1 MLIVR
6 SRTNQKII
14 NPVILYRNHR
24 FSRKKARPITITEF
38 SRPKEYLLL
47 VLLAS
52 LWGSSYLFIRIG
64 VETIPPASLVALRV
78 SVAAAIL
85 LVVIWWQG
93 YRLPRDLATWRN
105 FVIQAFFNSF
115 GAWTLLAW
123 GQQYVESGLATVL
136 NSTSPIFV
144 FFLTWFVTKHEAV
157 SLRKIAGAFIGLAGV
172 ILIIGVDALQSL
184 GQQVLAQLAILL
196 SAVLYGYAAINGKKF
211 HALPSTVT
219 AAGVMISA
227 ACVLIPASIIIDKP
241 WTLTPSLTS
250 IAAVVTLGTFGTALA
265 LLLYFRLINT
275 LGSLGTASQSYL
287 RMGIG
292 VMLGIVVLGEQF
304 SMVVALG
311 LVVAILGVALINIPA
326 KAR

>member
-1 MLIVR
+1 M
-6 SRTNQKII
+6 
-14 NPVILYRNHR
+14 
-24 FSRKKARPITITEF
+24 
-38 SRPKEYLLL
+38 
-47 VLLAS
+47 
-52 LWGSSYLFIRIG
+52 
-64 VETIPPASLVALRV
+64 ALRV

-85 LVVIWWQG
+85 LVVIWRHG

-105 FVIQAFFNSF
+105 FLIQAFFNSF

-144 FFLTWFVTKHEAV
+144 FFLTWFVTKHETV
-157 SLRKIAGAFIGLAGV
+157 SFRKIVGAFIGLAGV

-184 GQQVLAQLAILL
+184 GQQVFAQLAILL
-196 SAVLYGYAAINGKKF
+196 SAMLYGFAAINGKKF
-211 HALPSTVT
+211 HALPFTVT

-227 ACVLIPASIIIDKP
+227 SCVLIPASIIIDKP
-241 WTLTPSLTS
+241 WTLSPSLIS
-250 IAAVVTLGTFGTALA
+250 VAAIVTLGIFGTTLA

-304 SMVVALG
+304 SMAVALG
-311 LVVAILGVALINIPA
+311 LGVAILGVALINIPA